1 MCLNQTKPQINLVI
15 IKMEKKKIIIC
26 QILEK
31 NSLCKNIV
39 KEKQQ
44 QLEKT
49 KTELIKKTQLLA
61 PFVTIQINELLMRY
75 C

>member
-15 IKMEKKKIIIC
+15 IKMKKKKIIIC

-49 KTELIKKTQLLA
+49 KTELIKKRNYWPRLL
-61 PFVTIQINELLMRY
+61 LYRLMSF
-75 C
+75 